1 MWLSET
7 TCSFLLYK
15 MSYFFYKENWKF
27 FLLKKGSITEH
38 SNSQWDKLK
47 IKKCLIMSC
56 NAHFL
61 NNKYTY
67 VNDLLAYI
75 HNFIVTLFFEKCIKI
90 LFNKTLNTF

>member
-1 MWLSET
+1 
-7 TCSFLLYK
+7 
-15 MSYFFYKENWKF
+15 
-27 FLLKKGSITEH
+27 
-38 SNSQWDKLK
+38 
-47 IKKCLIMSC
+47 MSC

-90 LFNKTLNTF
+90 LFNKTLNAF